1 MTQMPNFFGMEST
14 EKSSYSKPPALCTRG
29 STTEESESAAKAKSD
44 VTGDPWKK
52 TGNRQ
57 VPDMFAPPVFDG
69 VHPDPETWLAHF
81 RRYVDCRLM
90 PEDDQLAF
98 FPLFLKSAAIDWYD
112 GLSAIQK
119 RSTELLLKEF
129 EQYFCP
135 SPMDQVLNTESVFNR
150 NQKPGEKVRDY
161 VAAMQKLA
169 RRIPAVD
176 EDLLKCMVLRGL
188 QPQIK
193 AFVLQHA
200 SDIHTVGDIS
210 TLAKVA
216 EAAGIETTGANGD
229 MATVME
235 EIRQSRAE
243 VRMLTNRLDRMSLNT
258 VSSRSPTPER
268 RRVRFQTSTYAG
280 RGTLR
285 RGTPRGTPATT
296 TNRGSCERCGRG
308 HYGLCPATNMN
319 CYNLQLW
326 S

>member
-1 MTQMPNFFGMEST
+1 
-14 EKSSYSKPPALCTRG
+14 
-29 STTEESESAAKAKSD
+29 
-44 VTGDPWKK
+44 
-52 TGNRQ
+52 

-119 RSTELLLKEF
+119 RYTELLLKEF

-150 NQKPGEKVRDY
+150 NQKSGEKVRDY

-176 EDLLKCMVLRGL
+176 EDLLKCMVLPYSG
-188 QPQIK
+188 QQISDTGASSSQVPDK
-193 AFVLQHA
+193 HVRRRTRYTATRDISRDA
-200 SDIHTVGDIS
+200 SDNES
-210 TLAKVA
+210 
-216 EAAGIETTGANGD
+216 
-229 MATVME
+229 
-235 EIRQSRAE
+235 
-243 VRMLTNRLDRMSLNT
+243 
-258 VSSRSPTPER
+258 
-268 RRVRFQTSTYAG
+268 
-280 RGTLR
+280 
-285 RGTPRGTPATT
+285 T

-308 HYGLCPATNMN
+308 HCGLCPATNMN
-319 CYNLQLW
+319 CYNCGGRDHF
-326 S
+326 SARCRMGRRGGRRASP